1 MKRLMVVDE
10 EPAAASQI
18 QALLSD
24 LSGDWEIAGASTPD
38 QALAMLDQ
46 TPCDVVVANTHL
58 GGTGGLQLLSDI
70 KDRHPHTVRI
80 AASGAAHRSVIVRA
94 LEVAHQF
101 LPKPLEA
108 AGLKAALARS
118 ASFRERVTNDSLRR
132 LIADIRTIP
141 SLPGLYQ
148 ELVAVL
154 QSPQA
159 SVETAA
165 AIISKDMA
173 MVTKI
178 LQVVNSAYFS
188 LRRTISS
195 PAHAMALLGLDTIK
209 SLVLGLQVFSQF
221 SPSAAIPVSIE
232 TLWRHGLATG
242 ASAKAI
248 AKAEGVGALG
258 VEGAF
263 IGGLVHDVGV
273 LVLGANFPEQYREVL
288 RISRERRIAVW
299 AAEQDVFGASHC
311 EVAGYLLGLWG
322 LNEAVVEAVLYHHD
336 PLPKVQQGFS
346 VLTAVYVANGYD
358 EANDESVQAESRTP
372 LDAAYFEACGL
383 TNREE
388 SWRQEIRNAA

>member
-1 MKRLMVVDE
+1 
-10 EPAAASQI
+10 
-18 QALLSD
+18 LLA
-24 LSGDWEIAGASTPD
+24 E
-38 QALAMLDQ
+38 
-46 TPCDVVVANTHL
+46 
-58 GGTGGLQLLSDI
+58 I

-80 AASGAAHRSVIVRA
+80 ATSGAAHRSVIVRA

-108 AGLKAALARS
+108 TGLKAALARS
-118 ASFRERVTNDSLRR
+118 ASFRERVTNDSVRR
-132 LIADIRTIP
+132 LIADLRTIP

-148 ELVAVL
+148 ELVAAL

-165 AIISKDMA
+165 AIISQDMA

-195 PAHAMALLGLDTIK
+195 PGHAIALLGIDTIK
-209 SLVLGLQVFSQF
+209 SLVLSLQVFSQF
-221 SPSAAIPVSIE
+221 SPSAAMPVSIE
-232 TLWRHGLATG
+232 ALWRHGMATG
-242 ASAKAI
+242 SSAKAI
-248 AKAEGVGALG
+248 AKTEGVGALG

-263 IGGLVHDVGV
+263 IGGLVHDIGV

-288 RISRERRIAVW
+288 RISREQRIAVW

-336 PLPKVQQGFS
+336 PPPRAQQSFS
-346 VLTAVYVANGYD
+346 VHTAVYAANGFD
-358 EANDESVQAESRTP
+358 EANDETVPAESRTP

-383 TNREE
+383 TDRVE
-388 SWRQEIRNAA
+388 SWRNEITRAA